1 MTIQLAASAV
11 HMRITSRLTQQIG
24 KRTFDLWFQSTSI
37 RCHNGELHVATPNR
51 FVANWIEQHFLDD
64 LSAAAQLELG
74 YAAPITFSIDPSL
87 TPTDDQTLAAT
98 EPATPSA
105 QSAASGPRRASGTA
119 SATRLRHT
127 LDDFV
132 VGASNEL
139 TYRMACQVVDD
150 PSLSI
155 SPLFVHG
162 GCGLGKTHLLQGIC
176 GRFAQKFGGRRWLY
190 TPAEQFTNRFIQ
202 AVRHHTINQ
211 FRAEL
216 RRVDLLVV
224 DDVHFIAGKT
234 ATQQEFL
241 HTFDTIDLSG
251 SKVVI
256 ASDCHPKQIV
266 DLCESLKSRFVR
278 GMVVGIDPPDLET
291 RVRII
296 RGLAQRRGLA
306 LLDTVVEAMAGRCD
320 GSIRDIEGVLTRLA
334 AAAALRNGRG
344 GDPIG
349 HAMLN
354 QVLGADEVARPTR
367 PIDIDRI
374 IDVVCE
380 RVMVQRADVLG
391 RSRHRR
397 IVLGRSLVCYLAR
410 ELTTL
415 SYPELGR
422 KLGRS
427 NHSTVVAADQRMR
440 NQIAQRAP
448 LPLTCQVDCTTVDQ
462 LVSRTRRAL
471 IGEPR

>member
-1 MTIQLAASAV
+1 MQIASGAIGS
-11 HMRITSRLTQQIG
+11 RITERIAKQVSG
-24 KRTFDLWFQSTSI
+24 KTFDLWFGATSI
-37 RCHNGELHVATPNR
+37 DWRDGVMHVAAPNR
-51 FVANWIEQHFLDD
+51 FVVNWIEQHYGDAVRD
-64 LSAAAQLELG
+64 AAAEEVG
-74 YAAPITFSIDPSL
+74 YGVEVQWRIDPTL
-87 TPTDDQTLAAT
+87 TPAADAA
-98 EPATPSA
+98 EP
-105 QSAASGPRRASGTA
+105 QAAARK

-139 TYRMACQVVDD
+139 AHRMACAVVDEA
-150 PSLSI
+150 SLSI

-162 GCGLGKTHLLQGIC
+162 RCGLGKTHLLQGIC
-176 GRFAQKFGGRRWLY
+176 RRFMKRHPGRRWLC

-202 AVRHHTINQ
+202 SVRTRRIDA

-216 RRVDLLVV
+216 RRVELLVV
-224 DDVHFIAGKT
+224 DDVHFIANKT

-256 ASDCHPKQIV
+256 ASDCHPKQIE

-291 RVRII
+291 RARII
-296 RGLAQRRGLA
+296 AGLAQRRGLT
-306 LLDTVVEAMAGRCD
+306 LQGSVVEALAGRCE
-320 GSIRDIEGVLTRLA
+320 GSVRDIEGVLTQLA
-334 AAAALRNGRG
+334 AASELRGSGRG
-344 GDPIG
+344 ETIG
-349 HAMLN
+349 HALLN
-354 QVLGADEVARPTR
+354 QVMGRDDSLRSTR
-367 PIDIDRI
+367 PIDLDRI
-374 IDVVCE
+374 IDAVCG
-380 RVMVQRADVLG
+380 RVMVERASLLG

-440 NQIAQRAP
+440 DQIAQRAA

-462 LVSRTRRAL
+462 LAMRTRREL
-471 IGEPR
+471 VGGR